1 MNKRS
6 RGARYIFGPGTDMA
20 HPAPFLTKSD
30 EYRLKMTRQ
39 PPSAEVLAFPQKFA
53 HHTSRQRSNPIETAS
68 LAARVHRWHATT
80 DQQSFT
86 CAELTHALG
95 HPTNK
100 LTQALYL
107 LGWQRTPVW
116 DINPDTSKRRLSI
129 IWTAPGAIP
138 PRPKRGRPE
147 LDLNAMLH
155 QLLTY
160 KRPQSKSI
168 STDPPA
174 LNLYPK

>member
-1 MNKRS
+1 MSPFGHRNQHRRHRS
-6 RGARYIFGPGTDMA
+6 
-20 HPAPFLTKSD
+20 FLTKSD
-30 EYRLKMTRQ
+30 EYGLHMTRH
-39 PPSAEVLAFPQKFA
+39 PTSAKVLRFA
-53 HHTSRQRSNPIETAS
+53 PKLSPRPDRRHSNPIETAS
-68 LAARVHRWHATT
+68 LAARIHRWHATT

-86 CAELTHALG
+86 CAELTQALG

-129 IWTAPGAIP
+129 IWTAPGAKP

-147 LDLNAMLH
+147 LDLDAMLH

-160 KRPQSKSI
+160 KRPQSESL
-168 STDPPA
+168 STDLPA

>member
-1 MNKRS
+1 
-6 RGARYIFGPGTDMA
+6 MA
-20 HPAPFLTKSD
+20 HLAPFLTKSD
-30 EYRLKMTRQ
+30 EYRLKMTKRT
-39 PPSAEVLAFPQKFA
+39 PSAKVLHFSPKLSPRIA
-53 HHTSRQRSNPIETAS
+53 QRHSNPIETAS

-86 CAELTHALG
+86 CAELTQALG

-129 IWTAPGAIP
+129 IWTAPGAKP

-147 LDLNAMLH
+147 LDLDAMLH

-160 KRPQSKSI
+160 KRPQSESL
-168 STDPPA
+168 STDLPA